1 MDVTIGNGLESDV
14 LEELAYYNWLIKEID
29 DIKKTQ
35 SKKVYLLIEV
45 LRSNRMMF
53 MNTFVLI
60 EAGII
65 LIDLSLIMIIIK
77 KRFLNYKLIKN
88 KGIQPL
94 LITFLSNNS
103 KIKIYLFFL

>member
-65 LIDLSLIMIIIK
+65 LIDLSLIMINK
-77 KRFLNYKLIKN
+77 K
-88 KGIQPL
+88 
-94 LITFLSNNS
+94 
-103 KIKIYLFFL
+103 KIP

>member
-1 MDVTIGNGLESDV
+1 MDLTIGNGLESDD

-65 LIDLSLIMIIIK
+65 LIDLSLIMINK
-77 KRFLNYKLIKN
+77 K
-88 KGIQPL
+88 
-94 LITFLSNNS
+94 
-103 KIKIYLFFL
+103 KIP

>member
-77 KRFLNYKLIKN
+77 K
-88 KGIQPL
+88 
-94 LITFLSNNS
+94 
-103 KIKIYLFFL
+103 KIP

>member
-1 MDVTIGNGLESDV
+1 MDVTIGNGLESDD

-35 SKKVYLLIEV
+35 SKKVYLVIEV

-60 EAGII
+60 EEGII

-77 KRFLNYKLIKN
+77 K
-88 KGIQPL
+88 
-94 LITFLSNNS
+94 
-103 KIKIYLFFL
+103 KIP

>member
-1 MDVTIGNGLESDV
+1 MDVTIGNGLESDD

-60 EAGII
+60 EEGII

-77 KRFLNYKLIKN
+77 K
-88 KGIQPL
+88 
-94 LITFLSNNS
+94 
-103 KIKIYLFFL
+103 KIP